1 MSHNDFTS
9 IKTQLEDAMATLM
22 PGAEA
27 FFEGGFPEQDW
38 FQSTYRDRESDYF
51 EIYVTCDLSGES
63 LQLNVHRHFPIF
75 VPVHATSADIVAA
88 VRAARPRS

>member
-22 PGAEA
+22 PGAQVQHS
-27 FFEGGFPEQDW
+27 GGSHEHGILQTTCWDINS
-38 FQSTYRDRESDYF
+38 QYKD
-51 EIYVTCDLSGES
+51 IVATCDFGADT
-63 LQLNVHRHFPIF
+63 LQLNVHQYFPVF
-75 VPVHATSADIVAA
+75 VPARATSADIVAA